1 MMVDFLPFSIRL
13 GEGVDVRLMVLLQS
27 LPVAFDL
34 KLLLEL
40 ILLPEFFLAVLI
52 FFFLGN

>member
-1 MMVDFLPFSIRL
+1 MMVDFLHFSIRL
-13 GEGVDVRLMVLLQS
+13 EEGVDVRLMVLLQS

>member
-1 MMVDFLPFSIRL
+1 MMVDFLPFPIRL
-13 GEGVDVRLMVLLQS
+13 EEGVDVRLMVLLQS

-40 ILLPEFFLAVLI
+40 ILLPELFFAVLI